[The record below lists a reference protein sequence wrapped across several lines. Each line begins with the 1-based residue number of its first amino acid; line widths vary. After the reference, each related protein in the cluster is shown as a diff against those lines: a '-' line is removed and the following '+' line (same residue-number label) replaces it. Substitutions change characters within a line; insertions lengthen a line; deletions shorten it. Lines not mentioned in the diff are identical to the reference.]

1 MRQIPAAP
9 RAAFV
14 LSMVMTTKESLAI
27 MQDESGIPEQGD
39 EPILAKQL
47 WEVEIKFEPMTV
59 TCDCAARISLR

>member
-1 MRQIPAAP
+1 LRQIPAAP

-14 LSMVMTTKESLAI
+14 LSIVMTTKESLA
-27 MQDESGIPEQGD
+27 MLQDESGTPEQGD

-59 TCDCAARISLR
+59 TMLLI